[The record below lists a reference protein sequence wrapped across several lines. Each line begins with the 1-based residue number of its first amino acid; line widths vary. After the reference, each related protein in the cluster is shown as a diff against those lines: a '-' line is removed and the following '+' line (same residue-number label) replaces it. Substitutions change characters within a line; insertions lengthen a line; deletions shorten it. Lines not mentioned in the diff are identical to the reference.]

1 MLALPRLCLNA
12 FHFLKSSLPP
22 RNVEEAFINV
32 CIIKHLDP
40 EHELSEDETIK
51 DMLEYN
57 NDNHNGI
64 TPPLFK
70 NNPDFRQVT
79 REECLE
85 V

>member
-1 MLALPRLCLNA
+1 MSKYFSL
-12 FHFLKSSLPP
+12 LKSSLPP

-32 CIIKHLDP
+32 CNIKHLDP
-40 EHELSEDETIK
+40 EHELSEDDTFK
-51 DMLEYN
+51 HMLEYN
-57 NDNHNGI
+57 NNDIDHNGI
-64 TPPLFK
+64 TPPFFK